1 MFHLGLISQTFNS
14 CTHTHTR
21 TPKGRDFAKCHILVE
36 MVLLVLQFQAWTFLS
51 IKRIKF
57 SKCAH
62 THTAHPYSSQ
72 EQDLF
77 FLFIYLF
84 FMSES
89 ISLQWLEV
97 DLELSV
103 LQNSVHFKWPGVFF
117 RLCSTIKR
125 QGKIQSPYV
134 CNKHVC
140 CVSVA
145 LVLLLGG
152 LVTGI

>member
-1 MFHLGLISQTFNS
+1 M
-14 CTHTHTR
+14 
-21 TPKGRDFAKCHILVE
+21 PKGRDFAKCHIILVE
-36 MVLLVLQFQAWTFLS
+36 MVLLVLQFQARTFSS
-51 IKRIKF
+51 IKESNSPNVHVPIPP
-57 SKCAH
+57 
-62 THTAHPYSSQ
+62 THTAAKSRICSFY
-72 EQDLF
+72 
-77 FLFIYLF
+77 LFI

-103 LQNSVHFKWPGVFF
+103 LQNSMHFKWPEFFF
-117 RLCSTIKR
+117 RLYSTIKR
-125 QGKIQSPYV
+125 QGKIQSLYV